1 MQISPEHKA
10 VQLPIRRYK
19 FRRPQLPLLLVET
32 LIPQNKMKPIVVAAD
47 GVALAMILLAV
58 ALSII
63 PRGPSSAEAEI
74 TPTRLQKKPRTTERL
89 LKEDT
94 ESIRFRVNAFTMSNN
109 WFDSNRDWLH
119 GGRCE
124 V

>member
-1 MQISPEHKA
+1 
-10 VQLPIRRYK
+10 
-19 FRRPQLPLLLVET
+19 
-32 LIPQNKMKPIVVAAD
+32 MKPIVVAAD

-124 V
+124 VSDQHYVAKSQYSSPWEKSRAVSLVITHFVQKRRE